1 MDCNHDAPYAQL
13 ALQFAHALVAG
24 DFDQAHALMS
34 LELRT
39 TLSLDR
45 LREEFNRMI
54 EYGDAPPTDVELIV
68 TMEQWQLP
76 EQRST
81 DLGWAYVAIAG
92 PGYSEAITVIVEDA
106 GGGSAIRYLEWGRP

>member
-13 ALQFAHALVAG
+13 AVRFAKSLVSG
-24 DFDQAHALMS
+24 DFKQAYMLLS
-34 LELRT
+34 PELRLDLT
-39 TLSLDR
+39 PDR
-45 LREEFNRMI
+45 LRETYEAMI
-54 EYGDAPPTDVELIV
+54 EYGDGPPTDVELIV

-92 PGYSEAITVIVEDA
+92 DGYSEAVTVIVEDA
-106 GGGSAIRYLEWGRP
+106 GGESVIRYLEWGRP